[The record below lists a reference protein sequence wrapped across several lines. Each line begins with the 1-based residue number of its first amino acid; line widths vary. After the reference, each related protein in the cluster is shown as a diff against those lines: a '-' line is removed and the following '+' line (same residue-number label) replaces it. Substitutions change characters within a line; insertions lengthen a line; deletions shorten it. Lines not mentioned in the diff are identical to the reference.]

1 MHNQKFGKNVFG
13 FGFGEEHH
21 TIPLQF
27 VVRLDKFLTRSNLFF
42 RTEQTNKQTNKQ
54 TNNTNLQMD
63 WSPVRNYSLPR
74 LTN

>member
-54 TNNTNLQMD
+54 TTRTYK
-63 WSPVRNYSLPR
+63 WIGPR
-74 LTN
+74 FVIIPFRD

>member
-42 RTEQTNKQTNKQ
+42 RTEQTNRQTTRTYK
-54 TNNTNLQMD
+54 
-63 WSPVRNYSLPR
+63 WIGPR
-74 LTN
+74 FVIIPFRD